1 MGGVDTL
8 APPGRLLLLP
18 LIAGFC
24 WMVDFTLGVWLY
36 RRKEQRPLSYMLWG
50 SAILMSGLLWV
61 ATAQLVN
68 AVG

>member
-1 MGGVDTL
+1 
-8 APPGRLLLLP
+8 
-18 LIAGFC
+18 
-24 WMVDFTLGVWLY
+24 MVDFTLGVWLY